1 MDAPTTE
8 TPAPSVFDEQRAM
21 ARDQIAAAWQL
32 QVEQIQDQL
41 EKGWREQIDRVVEE
55 RFATMAGLLESESTR
70 RVDERVAEES
80 ARHAVE
86 IDRARGHAR
95 REMSERLNQS
105 ARRLEQAEN
114 AEAWV
119 SALLDGAHAFA
130 PRAILFSIFSGLVRY
145 EGHRSSEG
153 LPVGDLTGF
162 EAPLPETPA
171 FSSVIETLDTV
182 IALRAAGELS
192 HRVAQAVGESP
203 ERRVCLLPVL
213 VGRGDT
219 QRRVAAV
226 LLAEGDG
233 EPLDVNILETLCTIA
248 GTVQDCRLMTA
259 RLTTAAK
266 PGTLMAIAPVAAPAP
281 SLGPGAPPPNEPDWS
296 QLTKEDQEVHLR
308 AQRFARVRVAE
319 MRLYMSQQVKE
330 GRAQKRLYQALRGE
344 MDRGRAQFK
353 HEFMHSPT
361 MVDYFHQELV
371 RTLANDDPS
380 LLGNDYPGAL
390 V

>member
-8 TPAPSVFDEQRAM
+8 TPVPSVFDEQRAM
-21 ARDQIAAAWQL
+21 ARDQLAAAWQL
-32 QVEQIQDQL
+32 QVEQVQEQL
-41 EKGWREQIDRVVEE
+41 EKGWREQIERVVEE
-55 RFATMAGLLESESTR
+55 RFGAMAEALETEVTR
-70 RVDERVAEES
+70 RVEERLAEEAS
-80 ARHAVE
+80 HHATE

-119 SALLDGAHAFA
+119 AALLDGAHAFA
-130 PRAILFSIFSGLVRY
+130 PRTILFSVFSGMVRY
-145 EGHRSSEG
+145 EGDRAADSMK
-153 LPVGDLTGF
+153 VGDLTGF
-162 EAPLPETPA
+162 ESPVAEAPA
-171 FSSVIETLDTV
+171 FGGVIETLDTV
-182 IALRAAGELS
+182 IALRGAGELS

-203 ERRVCLLPVL
+203 DRRACLLPVL
-213 VGRGDT
+213 VGRGEP

-226 LLAEGDG
+226 LYAEGNG
-233 EPLDVNILETLCTIA
+233 EPLDVNVLETLCTIA
-248 GTVQDCRLMTA
+248 GSVQDCRLMAA
-259 RLTTAAK
+259 RLTVAAK
-266 PGTLMAIAPVAAPAP
+266 PGTLMAIAPAAAASP
-281 SLGPGAPPPNEPDWS
+281 LGPGSPPPNEPDWS
-296 QLTKEDQEVHLR
+296 HLSKEDQELHLR

-361 MVDYFHQELV
+361 MIDYFHQELV